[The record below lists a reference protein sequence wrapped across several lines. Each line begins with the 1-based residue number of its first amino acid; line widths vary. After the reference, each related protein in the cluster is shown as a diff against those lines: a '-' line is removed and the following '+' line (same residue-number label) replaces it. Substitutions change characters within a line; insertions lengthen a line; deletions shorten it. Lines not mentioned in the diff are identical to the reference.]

1 MREIPGALFH
11 SRKMSQLWPS
21 WSFFA
26 RKEKLWRLEIK
37 TIRSTTSSLSFIH
50 RCYVKLENIVKCQ
63 FFSSARSFKSRNL
76 SFNVNLRTA
85 EKFFSFCNLNLHSF
99 IGSLFLRVVW
109 KFKKFFQLP
118 SFSSL
123 NCSRESCCGI
133 RSRWGKK
140 SFLVN

>member
-99 IGSLFLRVVW
+99 IGSLFYALSENL
-109 KFKKFFQLP
+109 K
-118 SFSSL
+118 SFSNSPP
-123 NCSRESCCGI
+123 SP
-133 RSRWGKK
+133 RWTAAENR
-140 SFLVN
+140 VAE